1 MTLQSILDFAKT
13 WGGRLIVAAAGVVSI
28 VTTVTQH
35 SAHPIGG
42 IVTGVCAIVF
52 AIYATIRGVAGDA
65 KVSLSQAIGLID
77 VTAWYDFV
85 VAGVLIVVAAVSWA
99 F

>member
-13 WGGRLIVAAAGVVSI
+13 WGGRLIVAATGVVSI
-28 VTTVTQH
+28 VTSVQAH
-35 SAHPIGG
+35 SAHEAAG
-42 IVTGVCAIVF
+42 IITGVCAIVF

-65 KVSLSQAIGLID
+65 NVSLTQAIGLID
-77 VTAWYDFV
+77 LTAWYDFV